1 MSLNFAAKEIKPL
14 RTNYGYTAR
23 RVGENKPA
31 SRYQEATFDIQPT
44 TNFHYPP
51 TWEPNKQLFD
61 ATRTAIVMQDWY
73 AFSDPRQY
81 YYTSYVVARAK
92 QQEVMDKNFELI
104 EQHNLL
110 QGAPAEVLDK
120 VRQVLIPLR
129 HAEYGAN
136 MNNQDICDRG
146 YGTSITALA
155 SFNGFD
161 RIGIA
166 QYLSRIAL
174 LLDGNEETTLLTAR
188 EAWLNDPAWQPLRH
202 AMEDMFVL
210 EDWFEIMVAQNIVM
224 DGLIYPLMYERFM
237 PQLAAQ
243 GGASLIMLT
252 QFMNDWYAETVR
264 WSNALMKVTAA
275 ESDANKQLL
284 AGWVQ
289 SWSDRLSTAVLPVA
303 ELAFVDSAQQ
313 QVDEVKQELLARL
326 AKQGI
331 KV

>member
-14 RTNYGYTAR
+14 RINYSYTAR

-31 SRYQEATFDIQPT
+31 SRYQEATFDLQPT
-44 TNFHYPP
+44 INFHYPP
-51 TWEPNKQLFD
+51 TWEPDKQLFD
-61 ATRTAIVMQDWY
+61 ASRTAIVMQDWY

-110 QGAPAEVLDK
+110 QGASAEVLDK
-120 VRQVLIPLR
+120 ARQVLIPLR
-129 HAEYGAN
+129 HLEYGAN

-146 YGTSITALA
+146 YGTSITAAA

-174 LLDGNEETTLLTAR
+174 LLDGNEETTLLAAR

-210 EDWFEIMVAQNIVM
+210 EDWFEILVAQNVVM
-224 DGLIYPLMYERFM
+224 DGLIYPLVYERFM

-243 GGASLIMLT
+243 GGSSLILLT

-264 WSNALMKVTAA
+264 WTNALLKVTAA
-275 ESDANKQLL
+275 ESDANQQLL
-284 AGWVQ
+284 SEWVQ
-289 SWSDRLSTAVLPVA
+289 RWAERLTQAVLPMA
-303 ELAFVDSAQQ
+303 QLAFGDRAQQ

-326 AKQGI
+326 AKQGV
-331 KV
+331 KA